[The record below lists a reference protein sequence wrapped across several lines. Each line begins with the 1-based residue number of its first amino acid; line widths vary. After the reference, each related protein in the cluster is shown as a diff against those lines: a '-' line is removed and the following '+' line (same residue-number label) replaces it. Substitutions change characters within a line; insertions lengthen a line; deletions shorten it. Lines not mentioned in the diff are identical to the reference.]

1 MFIYDETF
9 YSPALNIDMWY
20 RSLDNQW
27 CSGKLKSAYRHF
39 FADDIGDIERLQVGY
54 ESEYKNT

>member
-54 ESEYKNT
+54 S